1 MCQVTHL
8 GRRTSNFIGDWLPLV
23 YSSGERESA
32 HRSVPKIAEPWDLDR
47 IVGDFTAAAERCKDA
62 GLDGI
67 ELEAYGH
74 LLDGFLSPA
83 TNHRDDEYG
92 GSPDRRASFPSRV
105 IRAIRRAV
113 GPEFVV
119 GIRMSFDEDRPGG
132 LTETDAVAAAR
143 RYIDYGIDF
152 ISTVKGTI
160 GSDAT
165 LARAIPSMG
174 TPSAP
179 FLDFT
184 AGIKRRLDVPVMHA
198 ARIADVATARYAVR
212 EGLLDLVGMTRAQIA
227 DPHLVEKIATGRE
240 DRIRPCVGASYC
252 LDSIYQAGAA
262 KCIHNPATG
271 READLPHELTPDAG
285 RPVRAV
291 IIGAGPAGLE
301 AARVLAGRGHGVTLF
316 EAADKPGGQVRLAAH
331 NERRRD
337 LLGIIDWRVSE
348 AQLAGADLRFG
359 VLPERGDVLAEY
371 PDVVIVATGGI
382 PDLSFLPGAELAYDT
397 WDVLSG
403 AVRPRGDVLIFDDDG
418 GYPGLDAAEVLA
430 RAGARVHFVTPERMV
445 GPDVGGMNSPAYLA
459 AFAEHDVTVTL
470 ARRLRSLR
478 RGADGR
484 LLAELASDYSSGTLT
499 IDTDA
504 VIVEHGTVPAADP
517 YFDLLAGS
525 TNLGEVDQ
533 AALLDGRP
541 QTVHTNPDGRYQ
553 LFRIGDAVTG
563 RNIHAAVLDALRL
576 SITVTSEPEKAR
588 QP

>member
-1 MCQVTHL
+1 M
-8 GRRTSNFIGDWLPLV
+8 
-23 YSSGERESA
+23 
-32 HRSVPKIAEPWDLDR
+32 
-47 IVGDFTAAAERCKDA
+47 
-62 GLDGI
+62 
-67 ELEAYGH
+67 
-74 LLDGFLSPA
+74 
-83 TNHRDDEYG
+83 
-92 GSPDRRASFPSRV
+92 
-105 IRAIRRAV
+105 
-113 GPEFVV
+113 
-119 GIRMSFDEDRPGG
+119 
-132 LTETDAVAAAR
+132 
-143 RYIDYGIDF
+143 
-152 ISTVKGTI
+152 
-160 GSDAT
+160 
-165 LARAIPSMG
+165 
-174 TPSAP
+174 
-179 FLDFT
+179 
-184 AGIKRRLDVPVMHA
+184 
-198 ARIADVATARYAVR
+198 
-212 EGLLDLVGMTRAQIA
+212 
-227 DPHLVEKIATGRE
+227 
-240 DRIRPCVGASYC
+240 
-252 LDSIYQAGAA
+252 
-262 KCIHNPATG
+262 
-271 READLPHELTPDAG
+271 
-285 RPVRAV
+285 
-291 IIGAGPAGLE
+291 E